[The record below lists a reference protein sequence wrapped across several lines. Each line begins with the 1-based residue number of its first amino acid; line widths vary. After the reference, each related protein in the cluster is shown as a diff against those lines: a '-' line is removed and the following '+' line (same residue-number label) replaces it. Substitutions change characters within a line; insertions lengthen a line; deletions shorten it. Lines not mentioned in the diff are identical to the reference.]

1 MSPLVPAA
9 DAGRGDRRLPLRHHR
24 VVPRTRVNPPEV
36 RRSDLSP
43 AWRQFADVCSRLWT
57 GSVHD
62 LEIRGG
68 EPAFAPH
75 TVIVRT
81 VSLTRGDRPCPPDPS
96 DDYAVRRE
104 VLELIA
110 HACQLGDGVIERIEV
125 TAGLPRSFQLRGPAA
140 EVLRV

>member
-1 MSPLVPAA
+1 M
-9 DAGRGDRRLPLRHHR
+9 RKHH
-24 VVPRTRVNPPEV
+24 VAPRPRVNPPEV

-43 AWRQFADVCSRLWT
+43 AWRHFADVCSRLWA

-62 LEIRGG
+62 LLIKGG
-68 EPAFAPH
+68 EPAFAATT
-75 TVIVRT
+75 TVVRT
-81 VSLTRGDRPCPPDPS
+81 VNLTRDERPCPPDPS

-104 VLELIA
+104 LLELVD
-110 HACQLGDGVIERIEV
+110 HARRLGDGAIERIEV